1 MSACVQSERQVKE
14 LVLKKSQN
22 EDKCIAD
29 GVGGQGAGGHRGP
42 AWTDVD
48 EGSQLSEQRC

>member
-22 EDKCIAD
+22 EDKCIVD
-29 GVGGQGAGGHRGP
+29 GVGGRGLEATGALRGQM
-42 AWTDVD
+42 WTRAV
-48 EGSQLSEQRC
+48 S